1 MTFENRSSRQP
12 RLSDA
17 QRLAWLRLIRSE
29 NVGPATFRSLV
40 NHFGSAQA
48 ALDALPDL
56 ARRGGARRIRI
67 ASQSEAL
74 AELAAA
80 EKAGVTLIALG
91 EPGYPPALQAVD
103 APPPLLAVRGA
114 PAVLERP
121 AIAIV
126 GARNASTAG
135 RLMAERIARGCGEA
149 GVVIVSGLARGI
161 DAAAHN
167 AALATGTVAVLA
179 GGLDRIYPPEHE
191 GLLADIVARGGAAI
205 SEMPMG
211 WTARAHDFP
220 RRNRIISGC
229 SLAVVVVEAA
239 RRSGSLHTARFAG
252 EQGRVVLAVPGSPL
266 DPRAEG
272 CNDLIRDGAILA
284 RNAADVLE
292 AASPM
297 AGDHVPAGPVNEDA
311 APAPLPP
318 VADDSRA
325 VVIAALGPTPTAVD
339 ALVRHTGLPQAIV
352 MVILLE
358 LEVAGRL
365 ERHGGNRVSLIP
377 QA

>member
-1 MTFENRSSRQP
+1 MTEDDRPSRRP

-17 QRLAWLRLIRSE
+17 QRLSWLRLIRSE

-67 ASQSEAL
+67 ASAADAEA
-74 AELAAA
+74 EVAAA
-80 EKAGVTLIALG
+80 ARAGVAFIALG
-91 EPGYPPALQAVD
+91 EPDYPGALRTID
-103 APPPLLAVRGA
+103 APPPLLAVRGD
-114 PAVLERP
+114 PAVLARP
-121 AIAIV
+121 AVAIV

-135 RLMAERIARGCGEA
+135 RMMAERIARGCGEA

-161 DAAAHN
+161 DAAAH
-167 AALATGTVAVLA
+167 AAATGTGTVAVLA

-191 GLLADIVARGGAAI
+191 GLLAEIVARGGAAI

-220 RRNRIISGC
+220 RRNRLISGC

-239 RRSGSLHTARFAG
+239 RRSGSLHTARFAA

-272 CNDLIRDGAILA
+272 CNDLIREGALLA
-284 RNAADVLE
+284 RHAGDVLE

-297 AGDHVPAGPVNEDA
+297 AGGSGPAEPMEEA
-311 APAPLPP
+311 APVPMPP
-318 VADDSRA
+318 IADDSRA
-325 VVIAALGPTPTAVD
+325 IVTEALGPTPIAVD
-339 ALVRHTGLPQAIV
+339 ALVRHTGLPQAV
-352 MVILLE
+352 VLVVLLE

-365 ERHGGNRVSLIP
+365 ERHAGNRVSLIP
-377 QA
+377 LA